1 MARINNKIKASKDKP
16 VARYSYEDVRDP
28 RIPETGHTALLP
40 ADEQIVTIPMD
51 NGWSESIKVGHL
63 PGDDERPVV
72 VDMDPAADP
81 ALFWSGKRNRHTV
94 PVLPLQRNEV
104 VTDSR
109 IAHIIER
116 VRKAAAD
123 QSPQLSF
130 GSLFADLEK
139 TFRETD
145 KSKRVEFYTHD
156 EGWKNK
162 LICGDSLTVM
172 ESLIHYE
179 GLRGKVQMVY
189 IDPPYGVSYNTN
201 IQQRIDTTH
210 NVRLGTAGRKAGE
223 LVKVSE
229 NVKDLQGEEE
239 ILSIKAFRD
248 TWALGIHSYLSFLS
262 ERLYLARE
270 MLADTG
276 SVFVQISDTNQHV
289 VRLLMDEVFGAAN
302 FRSLVTFRKKMMP
315 LGAEHL
321 EAVSDYLLWYA
332 KDASALRAYSIYRD
346 KRGEGDTQW
355 SWVEF
360 ADGSRRRLT
369 SEELDD
375 HSLLPKGYRIFQ
387 PISMLPAD
395 YRPNQDFEFEYEGKP
410 YPPPKGVCWKTD
422 RAGMETLAKLRRLH
436 PSGDTLRY
444 VYYLED
450 YPVSALTNLWADT
463 KGADNKL
470 YVVQTS
476 ETVVSRCILLAT
488 DPGDLILDITCGA
501 GTTAACAERWGR
513 RWITCDTSRVAINIT
528 RQRLLSAVFENWRC
542 RVPNKPAS
550 GFIYEKAAHIS
561 METLTKGLEDAGVE
575 LRDKPEA
582 ENGSLRVVGAFEVLT
597 LGRYSPEDWNGYV
610 VMPGGE
616 GQESGVLE
624 NYIKVVS
631 HLYRKDAAAQGA
643 NGLVHAVAESK
654 NEKIAISIGPLS
666 GRVTAKQVNDAVQDA
681 LSAGILEVHVLGWA
695 FEANVG
701 EVKAQLEK
709 RGKVRVELVM
719 IRPDTL
725 AEGLK
730 AAKPETLFSPL
741 AMPDIEVE
749 INKKAK
755 DARVVVR
762 LNGVAVFDRK
772 KRTTDYKRVESG
784 YVSAWYLDED
794 YDGDCFVDCQM
805 FYDFKKAP
813 NLKKLGV
820 EVEEAEFKLQSESQP
835 FLVRGYKRIAVKVVD
850 VFGNEATVVR
860 EL

>member
-1 MARINNKIKASKDKP
+1 MAGKTKANGNKGKR
-16 VARYSYEDVRDP
+16 VARYSYEDIKDP

-40 ADEQIVTIPMD
+40 TDEQVVTVPMD
-51 NGWSESIKVGHL
+51 NGWSKSIQVGKL
-63 PGDDERPVV
+63 PEGDERPVV

-81 ALFWSGKRNRHTV
+81 TLFWSGKRNRRTI

-109 IAHIIER
+109 IAQIIAR
-116 VRKAAAD
+116 ARKAAAD
-123 QSPQLSF
+123 QAPQMTF
-130 GSLFADLEK
+130 GSVFAELEK

-156 EGWKNK
+156 EGWNSK
-162 LICGDSLTVM
+162 LICGDSLNVM

-201 IQQRIDTTH
+201 IQQRIDTTQ
-210 NVRLGTAGRKAGE
+210 NLRLGTTGKKAGE

-239 ILSIKAFRD
+239 ILSVKAFRD
-248 TWALGIHSYLSFLS
+248 TWVLGIHSYLSFLS
-262 ERLYLARE
+262 ERLYLVRE

-276 SVFVQISDTNQHV
+276 SIFVQISETNLHL

-302 FRSLVTFRKKMMP
+302 FRSLITFRKKMMP

-332 KDASALRAYSIYRD
+332 KDATALRAYSLYRD

-360 ADGSRRRLT
+360 ADGSRRRLKA
-369 SEELDD
+369 EELHD

-395 YRPNQDFEFEYEGKP
+395 YRPNQDFEFEFEGTTYK
-410 YPPPKGVCWKTD
+410 PPKGVCWKTD
-422 RAGMETLAKLRRLH
+422 RPGMETLAKLRRLH

-463 KGADNKL
+463 KGADNKE
-470 YVVQTS
+470 YIVQTS
-476 ETVVSRCILLAT
+476 ETVVSRCVLLAT

-513 RWITCDTSRVAINIT
+513 RWITCDTSRVAINIA
-528 RQRLLSAVFENWRC
+528 RQRLLSSTFENWRC
-542 RVPNKPAS
+542 HTPNKPAS
-550 GFIYEKAAHIS
+550 GFVYGKVPHIS
-561 METLTKGLEDAGVE
+561 METLTKGLEDPGVE
-575 LRDKPEA
+575 LRDKPET

-597 LGRYSPEDWNGYV
+597 LGRYSPEDWKGYV
-610 VMPGGE
+610 VVPGSE
-616 GQESGVLE
+616 GQGGALE
-624 NYIKVVS
+624 NYIRVVAQ
-631 HLYRKDAAAQGA
+631 LYRKDAAVQGA

-654 NEKIAISIGPLS
+654 KEKIAISVGPLS

-681 LSAGILEVHVLGWA
+681 LSSGILEVHVLGWA

-709 RGKVRVELVM
+709 RGKVKVELVM

-730 AAKPETLFSPL
+730 VSKAETLFSPL
-741 AMPDIEVE
+741 ALPDIEIEV
-749 INKKAK
+749 KKNGK
-755 DARVVVR
+755 DSRAVVR
-762 LNGVAVFDRK
+762 LNGVAIFDRK
-772 KRTTDYKRVESG
+772 KRTTDYKNADSG

-794 YDGDCFVDCQM
+794 YDGDCFIDCQM

-813 NLKKLGV
+813 NLKTLGI
-820 EVEEAEFKLQSESQP
+820 EVEPGEFKLQTESRP
-835 FLVRGYKRIAVKVVD
+835 FVMRGYKRIAVKVVD
-850 VFGNEATVVR
+850 VFGNESTVVR
-860 EL
+860 EF